1 MLASNDL
8 TSGFSLGSLPTGM
21 LRRFTIET
29 IDLRR
34 IDTLNVDA
42 IVLPLFQELEQPQGV
57 AGYFDWRLCGR
68 LGRLISS
75 SQFKGE
81 RGELMLL
88 SYAARVGPR
97 QLFLYGLG
105 KPKLRP
111 ADQCHFE
118 LQEILKVVQDS
129 GSKSV
134 AVAVPQPYAVETL
147 CNWIQTPRLTE
158 SKLSELVIMNADA
171 ILASGRDKIQSL
183 LKKTGLAQL
192 SGSSSRK
199 NAVQRKTQAPKA
211 KRKSG
216 KKSKPAVS
224 PPKSQS

>member
-1 MLASNDL
+1 
-8 TSGFSLGSLPTGM
+8 M

-34 IDTLNVDA
+34 IDTLKVDA
-42 IVLPLFQELEQPQGV
+42 IVLPLFQEVAQPQGV

-75 SQFKGE
+75 AQFTGT

-88 SYAARVGPR
+88 SYAARVGPK

-118 LQEILKVVQDS
+118 LQEILKVVTDS

-134 AVAVPQPYAVETL
+134 AIAVPQPHAVETL
-147 CNWIQTPRLTE
+147 CNWIQTPRL
-158 SKLSELVIMNADA
+158 LDANISEIMIMDADE
-171 ILASGRDKIQSL
+171 ILQSGRQKVQAL
-183 LKKTGLAQL
+183 LKKTGLSKL
-192 SGSSSRK
+192 SEKSLGPSASRK
-199 NAVQRKTQAPKA
+199 KQAPKE
-211 KRKSG
+211 KT
-216 KKSKPAVS
+216 KSKKKTKPSAPIS
-224 PPKSQS
+224 KT